1 MNDLFLVHLEYF
13 FLDFLYIVRR
23 SLILQLLDLGLE
35 SSLVLTV
42 DVWVVDPFPG
52 EIITGAFFQMELF
65 DFFFGELSVQSLEVP
80 AELNEKKNFFF
91 KEST

>member
-1 MNDLFLVHLEYF
+1 MRDLFLVHLEYF

-35 SSLVLTV
+35 SSFVFTV

-52 EIITGAFFQMELF
+52 PIIAGAFLQMELF
-65 DFFFGELSVQSLEVP
+65 DFLFGELSVQCLEVA
-80 AELNEKKNFFF
+80 AELNEKNSFF